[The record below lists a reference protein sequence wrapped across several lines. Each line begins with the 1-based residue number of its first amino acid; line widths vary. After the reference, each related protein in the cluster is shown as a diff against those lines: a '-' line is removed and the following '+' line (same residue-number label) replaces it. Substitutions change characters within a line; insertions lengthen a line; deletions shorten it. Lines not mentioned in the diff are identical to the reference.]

1 MALKPPLNLW
11 MSSIGFWLGWD
22 EMWGRDHPFL
32 LSHPSLQ
39 QILWLE
45 SWLSDSAT
53 FCFPFSGP
61 SGSSI
66 SNRKRRQL
74 GRAELWLLSF
84 LTRLCHWALLWWGQS
99 PSSYGHGVSGL
110 PGDLLPG
117 FQLGSGP
124 GPLLFSAACQ
134 DFSPGKEQN
143 TVWLSSFYL
152 YSSSLYL
159 QPTLASIA
167 LTYKGWTS
175 LFLLLFYI
183 LSFLLLVLWPSHL
196 YTFGKILSWA
206 DM

>member
-32 LSHPSLQ
+32 LSHLSLQ

-66 SNRKRRQL
+66 SNRKGRQL
-74 GRAELWLLSF
+74 GRAELWLISF
-84 LTRLCHWALLWWGQS
+84 LTMLCHWVLLWWGQS
-99 PSSYGHGVSGL
+99 PSSYGHGVSDL

-117 FQLGSGP
+117 FQLRSGP
-124 GPLLFSAACQ
+124 GSLCPNYSLQPVRISAQGESKTLTVIFLPLFLFSLPSTHTI
-134 DFSPGKEQN
+134 FN
-143 TVWLSSFYL
+143 
-152 YSSSLYL
+152 SLGL
-159 QPTLASIA
+159 
-167 LTYKGWTS
+167 
-175 LFLLLFYI
+175 
-183 LSFLLLVLWPSHL
+183 
-196 YTFGKILSWA
+196 
-206 DM
+206 